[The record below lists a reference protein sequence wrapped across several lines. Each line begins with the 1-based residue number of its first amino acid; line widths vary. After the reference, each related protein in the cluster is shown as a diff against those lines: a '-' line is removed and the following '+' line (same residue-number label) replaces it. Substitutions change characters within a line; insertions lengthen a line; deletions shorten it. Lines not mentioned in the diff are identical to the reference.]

1 MFKLLRYFSFAS
13 FLIFTLITALIISF
27 YQHISLHYLLLIN
40 EHKNILLTEQIIKRI
55 EKELVSLD
63 IIAHSNPEA
72 LAQNYLLL
80 EYLKNSTSPF
90 LNESIQLFQIYN
102 NQGTILYSTQN
113 NRIGKSFI
121 QEIPNEVIEAQN
133 VVGQFNK
140 EIFKF
145 NFFEGAGDK
154 PMIDLFSV
162 FIPVPHKNQ
171 ITSTHYLNTEN
182 KETSK
187 NIHPFP
193 TFVIHII
200 DDISAPVSHVRN
212 DNIRL
217 ISFIALT
224 LFVLYIIFFVIA
236 RYVDKLFSFQL
247 AEIKKHENI
256 LQKQSTYFS
265 ALNETAIGLLS
276 RLDLE
281 ILFQQ
286 LTDNIVQLLGNVQ
299 VFVYQYDENKIKF
312 KLTTELEK
320 YYYNYVQK
328 ITKEVR
334 NSGQSA
340 FHIFNLENNQDNA
353 IHVPEKL
360 AILVLPIRSNPSNKN
375 AQVAGVLGIVAF
387 DELIPHL
394 INEHNL
400 KFIARLSQL
409 FSIATDNAQLYQSLK
424 KAYDELEQRVQ
435 ERTIELTQANCQ
447 LKTYQEHL
455 EDLVN
460 HRTIDLQIVNKQL
473 QEEIIQHKTTEQH
486 LRKSEEK
493 FKAVFENAAVGIG
506 LVDIQG
512 NYIRV
517 NQKWADMLGYT
528 IDELHQKR
536 ISDVALPEYSNI
548 ALNKLQELV
557 DGKIANYSLEKQYI
571 RKNGETFWGT
581 VWVAPL
587 YIENHLESTI
597 GIIVDI
603 DERKRSEQA
612 TKQAKEQAI
621 QAHQEALA
629 ANQAKTIFLTNMSH
643 ELRTPLNGILGCTQ
657 ILKLDKTLAKNQ
669 QERIDIIHRSG
680 EHLLML
686 INDILDI
693 SKLETN
699 RLFLNP
705 QAFSLHE
712 FLANLVDVF
721 KLHALQKNINFH
733 FNLNQHPNNTK
744 QLDIIADKQRLR
756 QILLNLLSNAI
767 KFTKTGSVS
776 LNVALLEEHCS
787 FEVIDTGC
795 GIAEQ
800 DLASIFKPFQ
810 QIGCKY
816 YNGTGL
822 GLPISQRLINMMGGN
837 LQVESQLGQGSRF
850 YFTVDFPRVK
860 EEHLLEHITKHYVS
874 YHWLDSTNQSKLSC
888 LIIDADSQYRYDIE
902 TLLTPLEII
911 VIEAYNAQ
919 DGLEKANTIQPSLIL
934 LDLDLNLASLKKDA
948 TMFNYLQQL
957 IFISNKSIIIICS
970 IHHLLSQQQTEYLS
984 VGCHAFLQKPI
995 NVNELLN
1002 VIAQKCQIRW
1012 LSSEDKH
1019 NLDNIPTIETKTP
1032 IENPETSQLQV
1043 LLTLVNSGKIKA
1055 ILQLMDTLAQQ
1066 NPCYIDFT
1074 KRVIELANN
1083 FDLKTLKEWLE
1094 QLLKN

>member
-13 FLIFTLITALIISF
+13 FLIFTLITVLIISF
-27 YQHISLHYLLLIN
+27 YQHISLHYLLLVN

-55 EKELVSLD
+55 EKELISLD
-63 IIAHSNPEA
+63 IVAHSNPEA
-72 LAQNYLLL
+72 IAQNYLLL
-80 EYLKNSTSPF
+80 DYLKSATSPF
-90 LNESIQLFQIYN
+90 LNESIQLLQIYN
-102 NQGTILYSTQN
+102 SQGIILYSTQN

-121 QEIPNEVIEAQN
+121 QEIPSEVIEGQN
-133 VVGQFNK
+133 AIGQFNK

-145 NFFEGAGDK
+145 DFFDGAEDK
-154 PMIDLFSV
+154 PIIDLFSI
-162 FIPVPHKNQ
+162 FIPIPHKDK
-171 ITSTHYLNTEN
+171 IASSYYLNTEN
-182 KETSK
+182 KETLE

-193 TFVIHII
+193 TFIIHIV
-200 DDISAPVSHVRN
+200 DDISAPISHVRS

-224 LFVLYIIFFVIA
+224 LFILYIIFFLIV
-236 RYVDKLFSFQL
+236 RHVDKLFSFQL
-247 AEIKKHENI
+247 AEIKKHETI

-281 ILFQQ
+281 VLFQQ

-353 IHVPEKL
+353 IHIPEKM
-360 AILVLPIRSNPSNKN
+360 AILVLPIRSNPSHKN
-375 AQVAGVLGIVAF
+375 AQIAGVLGIVAF
-387 DELIPHL
+387 DELIPQL

-400 KFIARLSQL
+400 KFISRLSQL

-435 ERTIELTQANCQ
+435 ERTLELTQANCQ

-460 HRTIDLQIVNKQL
+460 HRTVDLQVVNKQL

-528 IDELHQKR
+528 IEELYQKN
-536 ISDVALPEYSNI
+536 ISDIALPEYSNPT
-548 ALNKLQELV
+548 LDKLQALAE
-557 DGKIANYSLEKQYI
+557 GKTANYSLEKQYI
-571 RKNGETFWGT
+571 RKNGEIFWGT

-587 YIENHLESTI
+587 YIENHLESII

-629 ANQAKTIFLTNMSH
+629 ANQAKTVFLTNMSH

-657 ILKLDKTLAKNQ
+657 ILKLDKTLASAQ
-669 QERIDIIHRSG
+669 QERINIIHRSG

-705 QAFSLHE
+705 QPFSLHE
-712 FLANLVDVF
+712 FLANLVDIF
-721 KLHALQKNINFH
+721 KLRALQKNINFH
-733 FNLNQHPNNTK
+733 FTLNQHPSNSK

-776 LNVALLEEHCS
+776 LNVSLLEVHCS

-800 DLASIFKPFQ
+800 DLESIFKPFQ

-837 LQVESQLGQGSRF
+837 LQVESKVGCGSRF

-860 EEHLLEHITKHYVS
+860 EEQLLEHVSKHYVG
-874 YHWLDSTNQSKLSC
+874 YHWLDASNQSKFSC

-934 LDLDLNLASLKKDA
+934 LDLDLNLASLKEDV
-948 TMFNYLQQL
+948 TMFNYLQRL
-957 IFISNKSIIIICS
+957 IFLSNKSIIIICFT
-970 IHHLLSQQQTEYLS
+970 HHLLGQQQTEYLS
-984 VGCHAFLQKPI
+984 IGCHAFLQKPI
-995 NVNELLN
+995 NVNELFS
-1002 VIAQKCQIRW
+1002 VIAQKCQVYW

-1019 NLDNIPTIETKTP
+1019 NLENILTVETRIYIET
-1032 IENPETSQLQV
+1032 PEISQLQV
-1043 LLTLVNSGKIKA
+1043 LLTLVNSGKVKA

-1066 NPCYIDFT
+1066 NPRYTNFA
-1074 KRVIELANN
+1074 KKVVELANR
-1083 FDLKTLKEWLE
+1083 FDLKSLKEWLE